1 MSALWYNNIIK
12 RKEVKNMRKIL
23 EIIGMIIGII
33 CVVALVAAGIL
44 VETWFL
50 MITINWVLGLFEVA
64 FVLTLKQAFGINCLL
79 SILGLFLKS
88 SK

>member
-1 MSALWYNNIIK
+1 MK
-12 RKEVKNMRKIL
+12 KML

-33 CVVALVAAGIL
+33 CVVAFVAAGIL
-44 VETWFL
+44 VETWLL
-50 MITINWVLGLFEVA
+50 MIAINWVLGLFEVA
-64 FVLTLKQAFGINCLL
+64 FVLTLKQAFGINILL